1 MSQSSVKAKLVMAQ
15 SFAAFMDSGAN
26 SATIIF
32 YEGEIPANT
41 ESAANPDKELA
52 TLVFPDP
59 CFKEATA
66 TYVELHPTN
75 TATVTKAGVAT
86 WARLLNGAGEAVAD
100 FTVGADIELANPELV
115 LGSTLMMNSLI
126 LKPST

>member
-26 SATIIF
+26 STTIIF

-75 TATVTKAGVAT
+75 TATVIKTGAAT
-86 WARLLNGAGEAVAD
+86 WARIFNGAGEVAAD
-100 FTVGADIELANPELV
+100 LVVGTDISLANTNLV
-115 LGSTLMMNSLI
+115 LGGTLSVTSIKLR
-126 LKPST
+126 P